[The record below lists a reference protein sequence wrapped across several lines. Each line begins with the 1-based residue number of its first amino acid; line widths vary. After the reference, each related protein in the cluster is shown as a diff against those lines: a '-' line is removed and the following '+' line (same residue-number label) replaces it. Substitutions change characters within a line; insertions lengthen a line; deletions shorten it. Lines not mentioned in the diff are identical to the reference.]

1 MRACDHQALQV
12 GFWGEVVQ
20 GMPPAPALTMK
31 ITKVFP
37 ESRLFEACKL

>member
-1 MRACDHQALQV
+1 MRACDHQALQP

-20 GMPPAPALTMK
+20 GTPPAPALTMK

-37 ESRLFEACKL
+37 EEKLFEACKN